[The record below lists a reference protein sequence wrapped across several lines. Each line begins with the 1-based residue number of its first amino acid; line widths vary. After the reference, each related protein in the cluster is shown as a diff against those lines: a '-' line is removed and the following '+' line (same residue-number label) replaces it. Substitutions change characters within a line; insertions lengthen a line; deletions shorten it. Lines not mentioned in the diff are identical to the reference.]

1 MPIAKIVE
9 IPVDPADG
17 FSLMVH
23 GGAGARIREF
33 TATEQAEYAAGLSY
47 AYEQGAAVLRSGGSA
62 LDAVSAAVVALE
74 DCPLFNA
81 GTGATLTESGSVE
94 HDACVCTDDGKA
106 GAVTISRHALNPITV
121 ARAIMDKSKH
131 VLLGDP
137 SDAVIAQLCDVA
149 LVDNAQFITPTRIE
163 QLAKV
168 QAQLM
173 TEPKHG
179 TVGAVA
185 RDKSGHLAAATSTG
199 GHSNKMVGR
208 IGDTPIVG
216 AGTFC
221 RPTLAISGTGD
232 GEGFI
237 LGCLCHDVYA
247 RMEYGKESLRDA
259 ASHAIETE
267 LDSRSM
273 TGGVIAIDANG
284 TMLAALN
291 SDMMFTAYQANGE
304 LITWV

>member
-1 MPIAKIVE
+1 MPITKIVE
-9 IPVDPADG
+9 IPADPADG

-23 GGAGARIREF
+23 GGAGARLREF
-33 TATEQAEYAAGLSY
+33 SMTEQDEYTAGLSY
-47 AYEQGAAVLRSGGSA
+47 AYEQGAAVLRLGGSA
-62 LDAVSAAVVALE
+62 LDAVSTAVVALE

-81 GTGATLTESGSVE
+81 GTGATLTENGDVE

-106 GAVTISRHALNPITV
+106 GAVTISRHALNPIRV
-121 ARAIMDKSKH
+121 ARAIMEKSKH

-137 SDAVIAQLCDVA
+137 SDGLVAQLCDVSI
-149 LVDNAQFITPTRIE
+149 VDNSQFITPARVE
-163 QLAKV
+163 QLHKV
-168 QAQLM
+168 RSQLVA
-173 TEPKHG
+173 EPKHG

-199 GHSNKMVGR
+199 GHANKMAGR

-221 RPTLAISGTGD
+221 RPNLAISGTGD

-237 LGCLCHDVYA
+237 MGCLCHDVYA
-247 RMEYGKESLRDA
+247 RMEYGKESLSDA
-259 ASHAIETE
+259 ATHAIETE

-273 TGGVIAIDANG
+273 TGGVIAIDAAG
-284 TMLAALN
+284 SMLAALN
-291 SDMMFTAYQANGE
+291 SDMMFTAYKANGE
-304 LITWV
+304 LVTWV

>member
-1 MPIAKIVE
+1 MPITKLVE
-9 IPVDPADG
+9 IPADPNDG

-23 GGAGARIREF
+23 GGAGGRLHEF
-33 TATEQAEYAAGLSY
+33 TEAEQAEYAAGLSY
-47 AYEQGAAVLRSGGSA
+47 AYEQGATVLRAGGSA
-62 LDAVSAAVVALE
+62 LDAVDAAVVAME
-74 DCPLFNA
+74 NCPLFNA
-81 GTGATLTESGSVE
+81 GTGATLAENGKVE
-94 HDACVCTDDGKA
+94 HDACICTDDGNA
-106 GAVTISRHALNPITV
+106 GAVTLSRHALNPIRV
-121 ARAIMDKSKH
+121 ARAVMENSKH

-137 SDAVIAQLCDVA
+137 SDTVVTELCDVP
-149 LVDNAQFITPTRIE
+149 LVDNTQFITVTRAE
-163 QLAKV
+163 QLAKI
-168 QAQLM
+168 QAQLLA
-173 TEPKHG
+173 EPKHG

-237 LGCLCHDVYA
+237 MGCLCHDVYA

-259 ASHAIETE
+259 VTHAIETE

-284 TMLAALN
+284 TMIAALN
-291 SDMMFTAYQANGE
+291 SAMMFTVYRAYGK
-304 LITWV
+304 LVTWV